1 MGFIDEKEL
10 PRYQKNTV
18 EFFDFTPGEHK
29 IRVLDGKAHAENTHW
44 IKNYRVKCLGE
55 KCPIC
60 AKYPEEYPRKAY
72 FVNVLDFTYVKECPS
87 CGKTY
92 KAVLGKFPKICV
104 DCNTIIAD
112 VKEKP
117 NNKVTVLSGGKR
129 LFVDQLNVI
138 FEEYGDLRNYDLEL
152 LITGVGRERQI
163 VVRPSKEESQK
174 INTESLEKYDLSKIT
189 IELTPVEM
197 IRLKEENIMLA
208 DIYSARNKSE
218 AVDNDGVKNTI
229 KSLFSE

>member
-1 MGFIDEKEL
+1 MGFIDENEL
-10 PRYQKNTV
+10 PKYQKKLV

-29 IRVLDGKAHAENTHW
+29 IRILDGKAHAENTHW

-60 AKYPEEYPRKAY
+60 SKYPEEYPRKAY
-72 FVNVLDFTYVKECPS
+72 FVNVLDFTPVKECPS
-87 CGKTY
+87 CGKSF
-92 KAVLGKFPKICV
+92 KSVLGKFPKICV
-104 DCNTIIAD
+104 ECNTIIAD

-117 NNKVTVLSGGKR
+117 NNKVAVLGGGKR

-152 LITGVGRERQI
+152 LVTGVGRERQI

-174 INTESLEKYDLSKIT
+174 INLESLEKYDLSKIT
-189 IELTPVEM
+189 IELSPEEM
-197 IRLKEENIMLA
+197 IRLKEENVMLA
-208 DIYSARNKSE
+208 DILSSRSKSE
-218 AVDNDGVKNTI
+218 TSGEDSVKNTI
-229 KSLFSE
+229 RNLFSD